1 MRKEILAK
9 DKEIEGLKKQISNI
23 KGKTDIR
30 KKLPKSDC
38 T

>member
-9 DKEIEGLKKQISNI
+9 DKEIEGLKKQMSNI
-23 KGKTDIR
+23 KGKIDIR
-30 KKLPKSDC
+30 NKLPKSDC